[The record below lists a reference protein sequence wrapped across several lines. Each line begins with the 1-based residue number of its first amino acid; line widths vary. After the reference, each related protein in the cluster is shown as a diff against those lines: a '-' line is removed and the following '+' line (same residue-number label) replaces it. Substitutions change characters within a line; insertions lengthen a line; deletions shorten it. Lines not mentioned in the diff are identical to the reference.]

1 MNYIIVELAATPDE
15 PCCEQTQATLAG
27 KSNLV
32 DFQNVVPIARELL
45 VLNKTERDGKVLR
58 PTVSSKPA
66 FSKSKSWTSDY
77 LGAAQTVRVSDL
89 DLSLE
94 GALVGRLTEIVSR
107 TRNNAARGD

>member
-15 PCCEQTQATLAG
+15 PRCEQTQATLAG
-27 KSNLV
+27 KGNLV
-32 DFQNVVPIARELL
+32 DFQSVVPIARKLS
-45 VLNKTERDGKVLR
+45 VINKTESDVKVLR

-66 FSKSKSWTSDY
+66 FSKSKSRTSNY
-77 LGAAQTVRVSDL
+77 LGAGQTVRVSDL

-94 GALVGRLTEIVSR
+94 GALLGRLTEIVSR